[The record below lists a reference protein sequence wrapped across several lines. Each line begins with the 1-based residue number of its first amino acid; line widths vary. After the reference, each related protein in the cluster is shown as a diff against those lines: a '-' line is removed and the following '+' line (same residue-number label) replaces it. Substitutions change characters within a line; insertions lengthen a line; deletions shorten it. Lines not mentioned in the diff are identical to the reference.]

1 MVLQQLTDHT
11 KLLQALMSEINTIKQ
26 QIAITDIVSKN
37 WRDQA
42 DRSIQELKDDVEFIL
57 EDEGG
62 INQRLKSIVTDPKS
76 SLLNPSLNLNDQF
89 PFYYRPSKRLRDLTT
104 KFTGTGDLISAG
116 NMAYLQTLV
125 KISSTD
131 LTPGYSLV
139 LNAKLSPELPYSIRK
154 DVSVPSKAEMVNI
167 SVGLMGANQLFLL
180 SHDSII
186 PGKGKIDI
194 PNTIYG
200 IDQDLI
206 SNEIEP
212 KTSSMVRGEELLELL
227 NLMVR
232 FCLTHVHPYPLMPP
246 SSVTLDGLSTDDLLA
261 KMQEAYQKVLN
272 SNIRIN

>member
-1 MVLQQLTDHT
+1 
-11 KLLQALMSEINTIKQ
+11 
-26 QIAITDIVSKN
+26 VS
-37 WRDQA
+37 A
-42 DRSIQELKDDVEFIL
+42 
-57 EDEGG
+57 
-62 INQRLKSIVTDPKS
+62 
-76 SLLNPSLNLNDQF
+76 
-89 PFYYRPSKRLRDLTT
+89 
-104 KFTGTGDLISAG
+104 
-116 NMAYLQTLV
+116 
-125 KISSTD
+125 
-131 LTPGYSLV
+131 
-139 LNAKLSPELPYSIRK
+139 
-154 DVSVPSKAEMVNI
+154 PSKAEMINN